1 MLNLK
6 VAKEQATI
14 VVAMSGGVDSST
26 VAAILKEDGYNVIG
40 ITMQLYNHDTAINR
54 KGACCAGQDIYDAK
68 FVANQL
74 QIPHYVLNYKDKFKE
89 SVIDNFIESYI
100 NGETPL
106 PCVQCNQSVK
116 FHDLLNFAKDL
127 QADAL
132 VTGHYV
138 RRIDTA
144 NGIELH
150 KAVDSK
156 KDQSYFLFATT
167 KSQLQYLH
175 FPLGNMTKDETRY
188 HANRYGLHIADKPD
202 SQDICFVADGSY
214 HNVVAKLK
222 PNAKKP
228 GKIIHIDGYILGE
241 HQGIINFTIGQRRR
255 IGISFSDPL
264 YVINID
270 AQQNIVYV
278 GPESKLFKTT
288 FMIHSLNWLG
298 PGNMLVEPLDV
309 EVKVRSTHSAVQAK
323 LYPYS
328 NSMVKVILNEPE
340 KAIAPGQACV
350 IYKGDLVLG
359 GGWIA
364 KEQTQS

>member
-6 VAKEQATI
+6 VSKEQAKV

-26 VAAILKEDGYNVIG
+26 VAALLKENGYNVIG
-40 ITMQLYNHDTAINR
+40 ITMQLYNHDATINR

-68 FVANQL
+68 MIANQL
-74 QIPHYVLNYKDKFKE
+74 QIPHYVLNYQDRFKE
-89 SVIDNFIESYI
+89 SVIDNFVESYI

-138 RRIDTA
+138 RRIDSA
-144 NGIELH
+144 NGVELH
-150 KAVDSK
+150 KAVDNK

-188 HANRYGLHIADKPD
+188 HANRHSLHIANKPD
-202 SQDICFVADGSY
+202 SQDICFVVDGSY
-214 HNVVAKLK
+214 HNIVEKLRPDAKR
-222 PNAKKP
+222 P
-228 GKIIHIDGYILGE
+228 GKIVHIDGYVLGE

-255 IGISFSDPL
+255 IGISASEAL
-264 YVINID
+264 YVIKID
-270 AQQNIVYV
+270 AKQNIVYV
-278 GPESKLFKTT
+278 GPESMLFKKT
-288 FMIHSLNWLG
+288 FIIYNLNWLG
-298 PGNMLVEPLDV
+298 PGNILVEPLDV
-309 EVKVRSTHSAVQAK
+309 EVKVRSTHSAVYAK
-323 LYPYS
+323 LYPYH
-328 NSMVKVILNEPE
+328 NSAAKVVLTKPE

-364 KEQTQS
+364 